1 VNRGEKEDLAMDPEN
16 NDQLFPGDDDDLLLF
31 QEEDEEDESEEME
44 MDFEEI
50 EGDDLFDDPYIY
62 LAIF

>member
-1 VNRGEKEDLAMDPEN
+1 VNRRKKEYLDMNPEN
-16 NDQLFPGDDDDLLLF
+16 NGQLFPEDDDDLLLF
-31 QEEDEEDESEEME
+31 HEEDEEDDFEEME

-62 LAIF
+62 LTIF

>member
-1 VNRGEKEDLAMDPEN
+1 MDPEN
-16 NDQLFPGDDDDLLLF
+16 NDQFFPVDDDDLLQF
-31 QEEDEEDESEEME
+31 QEEDEEDDSEEIE

-50 EGDDLFDDPYIY
+50 MDDDLFDDPYIY

>member
-1 VNRGEKEDLAMDPEN
+1 VNRGEKEDLTMDLEN

-31 QEEDEEDESEEME
+31 QEEDEED
-44 MDFEEI
+44 DFEEI

>member
-1 VNRGEKEDLAMDPEN
+1 MDPEN

-31 QEEDEEDESEEME
+31 QEEDEEDNFEEME

>member
-1 VNRGEKEDLAMDPEN
+1 MDPEN
-16 NDQLFPGDDDDLLLF
+16 NDQLFPVDDDDLLLF
-31 QEEDEEDESEEME
+31 QEENDFEEME